1 MLFSDK
7 SSQMNPILSGHCHQ
21 WPRVTPII
29 HDPKFAGKILHCPV
43 SNKQYGIFHLD
54 DCGQARRN
62 HSDLDYCGP
71 QALPMV
77 RVLVKFCCIFAG
89 LLLTTIPS
97 WDTPWRWWW
106 PNLVCSFSQFVIHTC
121 IHDADCADDDDYS
134 IIKVVHG
141 SQVGGLFWLILY
153 LHELNSY
160 KYRILHLINLTHN
173 ISVISYCYPHSLQSG
188 LLLPAIP
195 KVGSVGVFSCPEQLN
210 RWPCHWLTHWL
221 TVLLLLRFKERP

>member
-89 LLLTTIPS
+89 LLLTTIAKLGHPMALVMAKFS
-97 WDTPWRWWW
+97 LQLQSICHTHLHTWCWLCRWWW
-106 PNLVCSFSQFVIHTC
+106 LQHYKSGSWVTSGWFILT
-121 IHDADCADDDDYS
+121 YS
-134 IIKVVHG
+134 VFAWIE
-141 SQVGGLFWLILY
+141 L
-153 LHELNSY
+153 LHVSHFASH
-160 KYRILHLINLTHN
+160 KFD
-173 ISVISYCYPHSLQSG
+173 S
-188 LLLPAIP
+188 
-195 KVGSVGVFSCPEQLN
+195 
-210 RWPCHWLTHWL
+210 
-221 TVLLLLRFKERP
+221 